1 MRRKHLLE
9 PTISLMI
16 VDI

>member
-9 PTISLMI
+9 PTISVMI